1 MASPAKKPSLAERMA
16 PKVAPT
22 APAPLS
28 NGQSVSASFKN
39 ANEDY
44 AKRLTLDLT
53 LAQHRKLKLR
63 ALDTGVPMAQL
74 LRDFIDGMDN

>member
-1 MASPAKKPSLAERMA
+1 MA
-16 PKVAPT
+16 PKAV
-22 APAPLS
+22 APAPAT
-28 NGQSVSASFKN
+28 QSRPSVAVSFKN

-63 ALDTGVPMAQL
+63 AMDTGVPMAQI
-74 LRDFIDGMDN
+74 LRDFIDGLTD

>member
-16 PKVAPT
+16 PKAV
-22 APAPLS
+22 APAPAT
-28 NGQSVSASFKN
+28 QSRPSVAVSFKN

-63 ALDTGVPMAQL
+63 AMDTGVPMAQI
-74 LRDFIDGMDN
+74 LRDFIDGLTD

>member
-16 PKVAPT
+16 PKAAT
-22 APAPLS
+22 SAPATPDAP
-28 NGQSVSASFKN
+28 SVSASFKN
-39 ANEDY
+39 VGEDY

-63 ALDTGVPMAQL
+63 AMDTGVPMAQL
-74 LRDFIDGMDN
+74 LRDFIDGLDN